1 MSIHPS
7 LRPSK
12 GKGHRSVFKRFERIK
27 MLAEKDKWKES
38 GSVFGLPKVK
48 SIKIKVKKEK
58 SEAKIAAEGAAA
70 APGAGAAP
78 AAGAKPA
85 AAGGAPAGAK
95 PAAAPGKKEQAKP
108 KEGK

>member
-27 MLAEKDKWKES
+27 MLSEKDKWKEEE
-38 GSVFGLPKVK
+38 SVFGLPKVK

-58 SEAKIAAEGAAA
+58 SEAKVAAEGAAA
-70 APGAGAAP
+70 APAAGSAP

-85 AAGGAPAGAK
+85 AAAAGQA
-95 PAAAPGKKEQAKP
+95 KKEQAKT

>member
-27 MLAEKDKWKES
+27 MLAEKDKWKEEE
-38 GSVFGLPKVK
+38 SVFGLPKVK

-70 APGAGAAP
+70 APAAGAVPAGGAAP

-85 AAGGAPAGAK
+85 AAAGQA
-95 PAAAPGKKEQAKP
+95 KKEQAKT

>member
-27 MLAEKDKWKES
+27 MLAEKDKWKE
-38 GSVFGLPKVK
+38 GESVFGLPKVK

-58 SEAKIAAEGAAA
+58 SEAKVAAEGAAV
-70 APGAGAAP
+70 APVAGAAP
-78 AAGAKPA
+78 KVGAV
-85 AAGGAPAGAK
+85 PAGVK
-95 PAAAPGKKEQAKP
+95 PAAAPAKKEQAKT